1 MGNGKIQG
9 RNVEHIPEI
18 PLRSY
23 NADRIIDNNANR
35 SRTNFKYETL
45 RLCDSGY
52 RRVKLQR
59 VVYRCTNCT
68 VLFDS

>member
-45 RLCDSGY
+45 RLCDSG
-52 RRVKLQR
+52 
-59 VVYRCTNCT
+59 
-68 VLFDS
+68 S